1 MSNAV
6 GVSIIVTNLAVVG
19 LFAYSAWSI
28 HKFSRRI
35 EKKIDDAAAADVRAG
50 FLSATSE
57 VRGFRDL

>member
-28 HKFSRRI
+28 YKFARRI
-35 EKKIDDAAAADVRAG
+35 EKKIDDAATAAKERTARIVK
-50 FLSATSE
+50 
-57 VRGFRDL
+57 DLL

>member
-1 MSNAV
+1 MNNIV

-35 EKKIDDAAAADVRAG
+35 EKKIDDAAAAAKERTA
-50 FLSATSE
+50 
-57 VRGFRDL
+57 RIIKDLL

>member
-28 HKFSRRI
+28 QKFARRI
-35 EKKIDDAAAADVRAG
+35 EKKIDDTAAAAKERTARIVK
-50 FLSATSE
+50 
-57 VRGFRDL
+57 DLL